1 LVFRIAAKANKL
13 SSVQDFV
20 GMRFDFDHHTVALA
34 PKFIAKLP
42 TLDSVKTCHDFESLM
57 GKLLYAGAVLNVNW
71 RSYYWLI
78 KYYRRILSL
87 IARNRLADF
96 PLRLAPS
103 AQREL
108 CQLYDVVRTNQ
119 PVKVRPPVLDA
130 DGQTTFDAVIA
141 SDATPTSGGGLLL
154 RDGHLPEAFGARWP
168 DAPLEINYA
177 ETVAAACL
185 LERFAPDLP
194 RGAHVLLLIDN
205 TSAKS
210 RILNACRS
218 TTIEPDGVAQ
228 KLIDIARQHGLL
240 LTVRYIA
247 SAANP
252 ADRISRMKEA
262 DPELIKAVMNEAL
275 GRRGTRTC
283 VRVARGGMAP
293 RSSYRT

>member
-1 LVFRIAAKANKL
+1 
-13 SSVQDFV
+13 
-20 GMRFDFDHHTVALA
+20 
-34 PKFIAKLP
+34 
-42 TLDSVKTCHDFESLM
+42 
-57 GKLLYAGAVLNVNW
+57 
-71 RSYYWLI
+71 
-78 KYYRRILSL
+78 
-87 IARNRLADF
+87 
-96 PLRLAPS
+96 
-103 AQREL
+103 
-108 CQLYDVVRTNQ
+108 
-119 PVKVRPPVLDA
+119 VKVRPPVLDA

-228 KLIDIARQHGLL
+228 KLIEIARQHGLL